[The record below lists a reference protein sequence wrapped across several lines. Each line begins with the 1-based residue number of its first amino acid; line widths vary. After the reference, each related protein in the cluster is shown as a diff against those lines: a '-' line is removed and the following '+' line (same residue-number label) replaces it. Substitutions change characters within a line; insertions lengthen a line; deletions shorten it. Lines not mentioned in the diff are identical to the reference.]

1 MKHMGFNFDKI
12 TDRKGTNCIKY
23 DFAIERGMPENVLPL
38 WVADMDFPTVP
49 EVIEDLKKAVSN
61 GIFGYSEAK
70 SEYFKA
76 LSEWY
81 EKYFDWKLKPNWLV
95 KTPGVVFGIAMAVK
109 AFTNEGDSV
118 IIQQPVYYPFKETI
132 EDNNRV
138 VVNNSLKNV
147 NGHYEIDFEDFE
159 RKVKENNVKL
169 FILCS
174 PHNPVGRVWKKW
186 ELEKLGDICVEN
198 NVTVVS
204 DEIHSDFVYPGNKHT
219 AFANIKEE
227 FQNITVT
234 CTAPSKTFNLAGL
247 QVSNIIIPNDKLRKK
262 FRKQISAAGYSQ
274 VNALGLVACESAY
287 RNGRQWLDSLKEYL
301 IENINFVRDYLE
313 ENIPSIKLIEPEGTY
328 LIWLD
333 FCELGLE
340 NEELEDLIINKSGLW
355 LDSGAIFGEDGKGYQ
370 RINIACPRKTLE
382 QALNQLKSGIDSL
395 K

>member
-1 MKHMGFNFDKI
+1 
-12 TDRKGTNCIKY
+12 
-23 DFAIERGMPENVLPL
+23 
-38 WVADMDFPTVP
+38 
-49 EVIEDLKKAVSN
+49 
-61 GIFGYSEAK
+61 
-70 SEYFKA
+70 
-76 LSEWY
+76 
-81 EKYFDWKLKPNWLV
+81 
-95 KTPGVVFGIAMAVK
+95 MAVK

-247 QVSNIIIPNDKLRKK
+247 QVSNIIIPNDELRKK
-262 FRKQISAAGYSQ
+262 FRKQISVAGYSQ

-301 IENINFVRDYLE
+301 IENLNFVRDYLE
-313 ENIPSIKLIEPEGTY
+313 ENIPSVKLIEPEGTY

-333 FCELGLE
+333 FGELGLE

-370 RINIACPRKTLE
+370 RINVACPRKTLE

>member
-1 MKHMGFNFDKI
+1 
-12 TDRKGTNCIKY
+12 
-23 DFAIERGMPENVLPL
+23 
-38 WVADMDFPTVP
+38 
-49 EVIEDLKKAVSN
+49 
-61 GIFGYSEAK
+61 
-70 SEYFKA
+70 
-76 LSEWY
+76 
-81 EKYFDWKLKPNWLV
+81 
-95 KTPGVVFGIAMAVK
+95 MAVK

-186 ELEKLGDICVEN
+186 ELEKLGDICVGN

-301 IENINFVRDYLE
+301 IENINFVRVYLE
-313 ENIPSIKLIEPEGTY
+313 ENIPSVKLIEPEGTY

-333 FCELGLE
+333 FGELGLE

>member
-1 MKHMGFNFDKI
+1 MKHMGFNFAKI

-204 DEIHSDFVYPGNKHT
+204 DEIHSDFVYPGNRHT

-287 RNGRQWLDSLKEYL
+287 RNGRQWLDSLK
-301 IENINFVRDYLE
+301 
-313 ENIPSIKLIEPEGTY
+313 
-328 LIWLD
+328 
-333 FCELGLE
+333 
-340 NEELEDLIINKSGLW
+340 
-355 LDSGAIFGEDGKGYQ
+355 
-370 RINIACPRKTLE
+370 
-382 QALNQLKSGIDSL
+382 
-395 K
+395 

>member
-1 MKHMGFNFDKI
+1 M
-12 TDRKGTNCIKY
+12 
-23 DFAIERGMPENVLPL
+23 
-38 WVADMDFPTVP
+38 
-49 EVIEDLKKAVSN
+49 
-61 GIFGYSEAK
+61 
-70 SEYFKA
+70 
-76 LSEWY
+76 
-81 EKYFDWKLKPNWLV
+81 
-95 KTPGVVFGIAMAVK
+95 
-109 AFTNEGDSV
+109 
-118 IIQQPVYYPFKETI
+118 
-132 EDNNRV
+132 
-138 VVNNSLKNV
+138 
-147 NGHYEIDFEDFE
+147 
-159 RKVKENNVKL
+159 
-169 FILCS
+169 CS

-274 VNALGLVACESAY
+274 VNVLGLVACESAY

-313 ENIPSIKLIEPEGTY
+313 ENIPSVKLIEPEGTY

-333 FCELGLE
+333 FGELGLE

>member
-1 MKHMGFNFDKI
+1 
-12 TDRKGTNCIKY
+12 
-23 DFAIERGMPENVLPL
+23 
-38 WVADMDFPTVP
+38 
-49 EVIEDLKKAVSN
+49 
-61 GIFGYSEAK
+61 
-70 SEYFKA
+70 
-76 LSEWY
+76 
-81 EKYFDWKLKPNWLV
+81 
-95 KTPGVVFGIAMAVK
+95 MAVK

-301 IENINFVRDYLE
+301 IENLNFVRVYLE
-313 ENIPSIKLIEPEGTY
+313 ENIPSVKLIEPEGTY

-333 FCELGLE
+333 FGELGLE

-370 RINIACPRKTLE
+370 RINIACPRKILE

>member
-1 MKHMGFNFDKI
+1 
-12 TDRKGTNCIKY
+12 
-23 DFAIERGMPENVLPL
+23 
-38 WVADMDFPTVP
+38 
-49 EVIEDLKKAVSN
+49 
-61 GIFGYSEAK
+61 
-70 SEYFKA
+70 
-76 LSEWY
+76 
-81 EKYFDWKLKPNWLV
+81 
-95 KTPGVVFGIAMAVK
+95 MAVK

-186 ELEKLGDICVEN
+186 ELEKLGNICVEN

-301 IENINFVRDYLE
+301 IENINFVRNYLE
-313 ENIPSIKLIEPEGTY
+313 ENIPSVKLIEPEGTY

-333 FCELGLE
+333 FGELGLE

>member
-1 MKHMGFNFDKI
+1 
-12 TDRKGTNCIKY
+12 
-23 DFAIERGMPENVLPL
+23 
-38 WVADMDFPTVP
+38 
-49 EVIEDLKKAVSN
+49 
-61 GIFGYSEAK
+61 
-70 SEYFKA
+70 
-76 LSEWY
+76 
-81 EKYFDWKLKPNWLV
+81 
-95 KTPGVVFGIAMAVK
+95 MAVK

-301 IENINFVRDYLE
+301 IENLNFVRDYLE
-313 ENIPSIKLIEPEGTY
+313 ENIPSVKLIEPEGTY

-333 FCELGLE
+333 FGELGLE

-370 RINIACPRKTLE
+370 RINVACPRKTLE

>member
-1 MKHMGFNFDKI
+1 
-12 TDRKGTNCIKY
+12 
-23 DFAIERGMPENVLPL
+23 
-38 WVADMDFPTVP
+38 
-49 EVIEDLKKAVSN
+49 
-61 GIFGYSEAK
+61 
-70 SEYFKA
+70 
-76 LSEWY
+76 
-81 EKYFDWKLKPNWLV
+81 
-95 KTPGVVFGIAMAVK
+95 MAVK

-227 FQNITVT
+227 FQNITVI

-313 ENIPSIKLIEPEGTY
+313 ENIPSVKLIEPEGTY
-328 LIWLD
+328 LMWLD
-333 FCELGLE
+333 FGELGLE

-370 RINIACPRKTLE
+370 RINVACPRKTLE

>member
-1 MKHMGFNFDKI
+1 
-12 TDRKGTNCIKY
+12 
-23 DFAIERGMPENVLPL
+23 
-38 WVADMDFPTVP
+38 
-49 EVIEDLKKAVSN
+49 
-61 GIFGYSEAK
+61 
-70 SEYFKA
+70 
-76 LSEWY
+76 
-81 EKYFDWKLKPNWLV
+81 
-95 KTPGVVFGIAMAVK
+95 MAVK

-313 ENIPSIKLIEPEGTY
+313 ENIPSVKLIEPEGTY

-333 FCELGLE
+333 FGELGLE